1 MKEGKTPAPE
11 PQRPSA
17 DILTK
22 QLPAGLLG
30 LEIPPDVRDV
40 LKVGEGKLLYLPP
53 LYLFVKP
60 PWIYHPQGMTASAHS
75 STTAESL
82 DSKPLTSDYQP
93 PISASSISTLMPK
106 TVDYG
111 HGHGMDSM

>member
-40 LKVGEGKLLYLPP
+40 LKVGERLKFYVCHHCFCLSNCP
-53 LYLFVKP
+53 
-60 PWIYHPQGMTASAHS
+60 
-75 STTAESL
+75 ES
-82 DSKPLTSDYQP
+82 
-93 PISASSISTLMPK
+93 ITLRE
-106 TVDYG
+106 
-111 HGHGMDSM
+111 

>member
-40 LKVGEGKLLYLPP
+40 LKVGERLKFYICHLYSHLSN
-53 LYLFVKP
+53 
-60 PWIYHPQGMTASAHS
+60 HPETV
-75 STTAESL
+75 
-82 DSKPLTSDYQP
+82 
-93 PISASSISTLMPK
+93 TLRE
-106 TVDYG
+106 
-111 HGHGMDSM
+111 

>member
-17 DILTK
+17 DLLAK

-40 LKVGEGKLLYLPP
+40 LKVGDSFNFYIRRHYTCLSNQP
-53 LYLFVKP
+53 
-60 PWIYHPQGMTASAHS
+60 
-75 STTAESL
+75 ES
-82 DSKPLTSDYQP
+82 
-93 PISASSISTLMPK
+93 ITLRE
-106 TVDYG
+106 
-111 HGHGMDSM
+111 

>member
-17 DILTK
+17 DLLAK

-40 LKVGEGKLLYLPP
+40 LKVGEHFNFYICHHYTCLSDQP
-53 LYLFVKP
+53 
-60 PWIYHPQGMTASAHS
+60 
-75 STTAESL
+75 ES
-82 DSKPLTSDYQP
+82 
-93 PISASSISTLMPK
+93 ITLRE
-106 TVDYG
+106 
-111 HGHGMDSM
+111 

>member
-1 MKEGKTPAPE
+1 MKEGKTPAAE

-40 LKVGEGKLLYLPP
+40 LKVGERLT
-53 LYLFVKP
+53 F
-60 PWIYHPQGMTASAHS
+60 ISA
-75 STTAESL
+75 TM
-82 DSKPLTSDYQP
+82 KPLCQT
-93 PISASSISTLMPK
+93 TLNLSPLGN
-106 TVDYG
+106 DCICP
-111 HGHGMDSM
+111 HPSHC